1 MAVGLWGPGGGPG
14 SEGSCS
20 PGVIGGG
27 AALRHLTLPGGSAGG
42 GAAPRRRLLGMEAG
56 DGAGGRAGRG
66 PSAGDRDHPA
76 WARALAGRPAADERL
91 WAGVRG
97 CHGPASPVEAL

>member
-1 MAVGLWGPGGGPG
+1 
-14 SEGSCS
+14 
-20 PGVIGGG
+20 
-27 AALRHLTLPGGSAGG
+27 
-42 GAAPRRRLLGMEAG
+42 MEAG